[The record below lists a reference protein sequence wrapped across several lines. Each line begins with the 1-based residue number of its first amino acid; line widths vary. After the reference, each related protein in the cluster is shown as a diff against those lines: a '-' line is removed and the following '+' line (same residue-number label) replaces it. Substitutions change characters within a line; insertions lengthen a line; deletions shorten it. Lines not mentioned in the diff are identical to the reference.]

1 MITEV
6 LRTLPNIVKKCTSTS
21 YFYKRFHRNI
31 DQRSCSVCHKKFHQE
46 CLENDINN
54 IICKTCKQSSTPNP
68 NPVSTKRS
76 IKELE
81 CLCHQKGLKLVH
93 QNVRGIFGKKDEII
107 DILNSF
113 SINIFGVTE
122 TVLTERIPTNFLK
135 ITGYTLERKDRPSGI
150 GGGVGVYIK
159 DGTPYVR
166 RYDLED
172 SCLECIW
179 LEICYPKT
187 NGFIIGIMYKTP

>member
-1 MITEV
+1 M
-6 LRTLPNIVKKCTSTS
+6 
-21 YFYKRFHRNI
+21 
-31 DQRSCSVCHKKFHQE
+31 
-46 CLENDINN
+46 
-54 IICKTCKQSSTPNP
+54 
-68 NPVSTKRS
+68 
-76 IKELE
+76 KELE

-93 QNVRGIFGKKDEII
+93 QNIRGIFGKKDEII

-122 TVLTERIPTNFLK
+122 TFLTERIPTSFLK
-135 ITGYTLERKDRPSGI
+135 ITGYTLERKDRSSGI

-172 SCLECIW
+172 SFLECIC

-187 NGFIIGIMYKTP
+187 NGFIIGIMYKPPDSSNHLAEHFLTLLTNRLM